1 MEALLRDP
9 ITHDQLQEPVLA
21 SDGHTYSLDALRAA
35 MAGDVLH
42 RSPVT
47 QEVLRRHA
55 YSNAVARRLLAY
67 GGGGGGDGGDTAPV
81 RQFCL
86 WEDGT
91 DATASTMVDDGAVLQ
106 TLTVV
111 VPACMSPLL
120 AAALV
125 KLGMDKLGAPL
136 SLTVHTHH
144 DGSAG
149 TQTLMHPPPPEQAWD
164 ACVELCTA
172 TFGKHAFKNPWCIS
186 GAIVGKG
193 GGGGGH
199 GAASVPILTVESCW
213 LTAWSK

>member
-9 ITHDQLQEPVLA
+9 ITHDHLQEPVLA

-55 YSNAVARRLLAY
+55 YSNVVARQLLADSGSA
-67 GGGGGGDGGDTAPV
+67 GGTVDGGTVEQFSLWDDGMAPA
-81 RQFCL
+81 L
-86 WEDGT
+86 
-91 DATASTMVDDGAVLQ
+91 ASTAAWEGAVLQ

-111 VPACMSPLL
+111 VPVCMSPLL

-193 GGGGGH
+193 GGH
-199 GAASVPILTVESCW
+199 DRSASAPILTVESCW
-213 LTAWSK
+213 LAAWSK

>member
-1 MEALLRDP
+1 M
-9 ITHDQLQEPVLA
+9 
-21 SDGHTYSLDALRAA
+21 
-35 MAGDVLH
+35 
-42 RSPVT
+42 
-47 QEVLRRHA
+47 
-55 YSNAVARRLLAY
+55 VARQLLAD
-67 GGGGGGDGGDTAPV
+67 GGGTGGDSAPV

-91 DATASTMVDDGAVLQ
+91 ATASTTGDDGAVLQ

-125 KLGMDKLGAPL
+125 KLGMDKLGTPL

-193 GGGGGH
+193 GGH
-199 GAASVPILTVESCW
+199 GSSASAPILTVESCW
-213 LTAWSK
+213 LAAWSK